1 LAKIGNVAYKWQSFD
16 DSMATWEDRAEIL
29 RTFPN
34 FNLEDKVEVNGE
46 SIVRNI
52 IEETMIGNDK
62 SMTTKD
68 HVATDPQSVELRRS
82 TRERKANP
90 KYNKG

>member
-1 LAKIGNVAYKWQSFD
+1 
-16 DSMATWEDRAEIL
+16 MATWEDRAEVL

-34 FNLEDKVEVNGE
+34 FNLEDKVDVNGG

-52 IEETMIGNDK
+52 IEEPMIGNDK

-90 KYNKG
+90 KYNKGWKFVVS

>member
-1 LAKIGNVAYKWQSFD
+1 VPQVLIKWKNFD
-16 DSMATWEDRAEIL
+16 DSMATWEDRAEVL
-29 RTFPN
+29 CTFPN
-34 FNLEDKVEVNGE
+34 FNLEDKVDVNGG

-52 IEETMIGNDK
+52 IEEPMIGNDK

-82 TRERKANP
+82 IRERKANP
-90 KYNKG
+90 KYNKW

>member
-1 LAKIGNVAYKWQSFD
+1 MLHTNGRVLMILWLLGRTGLRFFVLFLIS
-16 DSMATWEDRAEIL
+16 TL
-29 RTFPN
+29 RTR
-34 FNLEDKVEVNGE
+34 LRLMGG

>member
-1 LAKIGNVAYKWQSFD
+1 MG
-16 DSMATWEDRAEIL
+16 
-29 RTFPN
+29 
-34 FNLEDKVEVNGE
+34 G